1 MKKANILL
9 HILPLCLLV
18 SAYSVT
24 AQAKT
29 GQKAEKY
36 NGEDTVANGFALR
49 TDIHT
54 LFDTG
59 HLRISVE
66 GVIDLSTRAR
76 MDYGAAI
83 PPRIVIPDFIN
94 REFLKWRW
102 DNYNG
107 L

>member
-1 MKKANILL
+1 MPEILEAA
-9 HILPLCLLV
+9 HIKPF
-18 SAYSVT
+18 
-24 AQAKT
+24 
-29 GQKAEKY
+29 KY
-36 NGEDTVANGFALR
+36 NGEDTVANGFAMR

-66 GVIDLSTRAR
+66 GLVELSARAR
-76 MDYGAAI
+76 MDYGAVI
-83 PPRIVIPDFIN
+83 PPQIMIPDFTN